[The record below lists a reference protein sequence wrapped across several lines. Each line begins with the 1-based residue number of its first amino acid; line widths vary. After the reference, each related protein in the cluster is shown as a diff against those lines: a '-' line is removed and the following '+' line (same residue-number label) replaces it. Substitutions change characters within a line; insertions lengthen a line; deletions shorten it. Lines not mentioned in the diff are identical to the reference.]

1 MKPKT
6 DENKIDEGRMSPSRV
21 LEGEQRG
28 WIVPIG
34 GAEEKENDPRILE
47 RFVRLCGGA
56 DANIVV
62 IPTASQLADT
72 GSRYE
77 KLFTGLGA
85 SAVSVLDFDMRR
97 DTEEKNRLQR
107 LDQATGIFFTGG
119 NQLRLS
125 TMLGG
130 TPVAQR
136 IRALNA
142 RGVHVGGT
150 SAGASILSEHMIA
163 FGKEGLSPTA
173 GSVRLAP
180 GLGLTNRFIIDQHF
194 SQRDRLGRL
203 MAALAYNPYA
213 VGIGLDEDTA
223 AFIRPDN
230 TLEVEGSGAV
240 TVLDAGNLQFSSMA
254 DAGEH
259 DTVCMLGMTIH
270 VLIAGATFNMQTRH
284 ASAGTLATSKQIA

>member
-1 MKPKT
+1 MTSNK
-6 DENKIDEGRMSPSRV
+6 DENAMSPSRV
-21 LEGEQRG
+21 GEGEQRG

-34 GAEEKENDPRILE
+34 GAEEKENDPRILK
-47 RFVRLCGGA
+47 RFVELCGGK

-72 GSRYE
+72 GERYE
-77 KLFTGLGA
+77 KLFTGLG
-85 SAVSVLDFDMRR
+85 VGEVGVLDFDMRR

-142 RGVHVGGT
+142 GGVHVGGT

-230 TLEVEGSGAV
+230 TVEVEGSGSV

-254 DAGEH
+254 QAGEH
-259 DTVCMLGMTIH
+259 DPVCMLGVTIH

-284 ASAGTLATSKQIA
+284 ASAGTLAVPKKSE

>member
-1 MKPKT
+1 MTSNK
-6 DENKIDEGRMSPSRV
+6 DENAMSPSRV
-21 LEGEQRG
+21 GEGEQRG

-34 GAEEKENDPRILE
+34 GAEEKENDPRILK
-47 RFVRLCGGA
+47 RFVELCGGK
-56 DANIVV
+56 DANLVV

-72 GSRYE
+72 GDRYQ

-85 SAVSVLDFDMRR
+85 GEVGVLDFDMRR

-107 LDQATGIFFTGG
+107 LDRATGIFFTGG

-142 RGVHVGGT
+142 HGVHVGGT

-230 TLEVEGSGAV
+230 TVEVEGSGSV

-254 DAGEH
+254 QAGEH
-259 DTVCMLGMTIH
+259 DPVCMLGVTIH

-284 ASAGTLATSKQIA
+284 ASAGTLALPKKSD

>member
-1 MKPKT
+1 M
-6 DENKIDEGRMSPSRV
+6 NSKIEQHDNEKRMSPSRV
-21 LEGEQRG
+21 LDGEERG

-34 GAEEKENDPRILE
+34 GAEEKENDPRILK
-47 RFVRLCGGA
+47 RFIELCGGA

-72 GSRYE
+72 GPRYE
-77 KLFTGLGA
+77 KLFTELGA
-85 SAVSVLDFDMRR
+85 GEVGVLDFDMRR
-97 DTEEKNRLQR
+97 DTEEKNRLER

-142 RGVHVGGT
+142 SGVHVGGT

-163 FGKEGLSPTA
+163 FGREGLSPTA

-230 TLEVEGSGAV
+230 TLEVEGSGSV

-254 DAGEH
+254 QAGEH
-259 DTVCMLGMTIH
+259 DPVCMLGVTIH
-270 VLIAGATFNMQTRH
+270 VLIAGATFNLQTRH
-284 ASAGTLATSKQIA
+284 ASAGTLAVPKKSD

>member
-1 MKPKT
+1 
-6 DENKIDEGRMSPSRV
+6 MSPSKV
-21 LEGEQRG
+21 VDGQDRG
-28 WIVPIG
+28 WLVPIG
-34 GAEEKENDPRILE
+34 GAEEKENNPRILE
-47 RFVRLCGGA
+47 RFVKLCGGR

-62 IPTASQLADT
+62 IPTASKLADT
-72 GSRYE
+72 GDRYRR
-77 KLFTGLGA
+77 LFNDLGVA
-85 SAVSVLDFDMRR
+85 DVGVLDFDMRR
-97 DTEEKNRLQR
+97 DAEEQNRLDR
-107 LDQATGIFFTGG
+107 LDRASGIFFTGG

-125 TMLGG
+125 TLLGG
-130 TPVAQR
+130 TPVAQK

-142 RGVHVGGT
+142 AGVHVGGT

-163 FGKEGLSPTA
+163 SGREGLAPTS

-230 TLEVEGSGAV
+230 VLEVAGSGSV
-240 TVLDAGNLQFSSMA
+240 IVLDAGNLQFSSMA
-254 DAGEH
+254 QAGENEP
-259 DTVCMLGMTIH
+259 VCMLGVTIH

-284 ASAGTLATSKQIA
+284 ASAGTLVGSKG